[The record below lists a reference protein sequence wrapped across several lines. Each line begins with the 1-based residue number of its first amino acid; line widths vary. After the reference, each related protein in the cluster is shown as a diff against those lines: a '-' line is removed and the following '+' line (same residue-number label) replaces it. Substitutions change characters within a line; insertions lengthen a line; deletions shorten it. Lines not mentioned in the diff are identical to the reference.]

1 MKIYSPSNYSYV
13 KIIEI
18 PKEEISKLDMAL
30 CAQPRQTLKQ
40 YYDSCAVKPTILTN
54 GGFFSMDNGGT
65 CFNYMDNGIIINSTS
80 SYKEGFGI
88 INGELKYGIIGTE
101 KFEDFVSGYP
111 VLIKA
116 GKKTQITYAKE
127 LNYKA
132 RRTVLAYNKFN
143 IYLIAIEKPG
153 MAFTEMQNL
162 LLALKVDY
170 AINLDGGGSTKVLH
184 NGTCITKDWGNRAV
198 DNVIAIY
205 LKPQIIYR
213 VQLGAFGS
221 KSNADAFLLKI
232 KALPDT
238 IGAGYKNAY
247 IRKIGKYYKVQ
258 VGAFSVKANAI
269 KVINDLKSKGYNA
282 FLTT

>member
-18 PKEEISKLDMAL
+18 PKEEISKFDMAL

-40 YYDSCAVKPTILTN
+40 YYDSCAVKPTILIN
-54 GGFFSMDNGGT
+54 GGFFSMDNGAT
-65 CFNYMDNGIIINSTS
+65 CFNYMDNGVIINSTS

-101 KFEDFVSGYP
+101 NFEDFVSGYP

-116 GKKTQITYAKE
+116 GKKVQITYAKE
-127 LNYKA
+127 LDYKA
-132 RRTVLAYNKFN
+132 RRTVLAYNKSN

-162 LLALKVDY
+162 LLSLKVDY

-184 NGTCITKDWGNRAV
+184 NGTCITKDWGDRAV
-198 DNVIAIY
+198 DNVMAVY

>member
-1 MKIYSPSNYSYV
+1 MKIYSPNNYSYV

-54 GGFFSMDNGGT
+54 GGFFSMDNGAT
-65 CFNYMDNGIIINSTS
+65 CFNYMDNGVIINSIS

-88 INGELKYGIIGTE
+88 VNGELKYGIIGTE
-101 KFEDFVSGYP
+101 RFEDFVSGYP

-116 GKKTQITYAKE
+116 GKKAQITYAKE

-132 RRTVLAYNKFN
+132 RRTVLAYNKSN

-153 MAFTEMQNL
+153 MAFAEIQNL
-162 LLALKVDY
+162 LLTLKVDY

-184 NGTCITKDWGNRAV
+184 NGTCITKDWGDRAV
-198 DNVIAIY
+198 DNVMAVY